1 MKTFEELRREL
12 EEHPNLRTR
21 IVKAIN
27 PMDKLRDKMD
37 DLKTRY
43 TPGEIKDR
51 VVGKL
56 KDKIDA
62 MNPFSAIHAVGN
74 KQIDKNIRKL
84 RDKKTALT
92 DKAKRIKTK
101 IKSLQA
107 KKTPKKKT

>member
-1 MKTFEELRREL
+1 MKTFKELRKEL
-12 EEHPNLRTR
+12 EEHPNLKAR
-21 IVKAIN
+21 ILAKIN
-27 PMDKLRDKMD
+27 PLDKLKDKLD

-74 KQIDKNIRKL
+74 KEIDKKVRKL
-84 RDKKTALT
+84 RDKKKVLKNKSNRIR
-92 DKAKRIKTK
+92 DKIKTLK
-101 IKSLQA
+101 A